1 MEDCKGF
8 YDDGA
13 VENGGFVGLNIN
25 GVDGR
30 KVKVEEEQ
38 RK

>member
-1 MEDCKGF
+1 MEDVFF
-8 YDDGA
+8 YVDGV
-13 VENGGFVGLNIN
+13 VENGGFVGLYIN

-30 KVKVEEEQ
+30 KSVNAEEEQ